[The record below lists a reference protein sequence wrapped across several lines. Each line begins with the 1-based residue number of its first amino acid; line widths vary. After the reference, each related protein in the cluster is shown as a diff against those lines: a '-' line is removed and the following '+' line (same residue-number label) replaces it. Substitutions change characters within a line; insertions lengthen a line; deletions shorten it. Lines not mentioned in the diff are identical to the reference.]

1 MVPSGIPELARNY
14 PMVLPLNP
22 ASNES
27 NVWKFDI
34 QTAILDGRTPS
45 NKPLPKWSRFTST
58 VSHAI
63 QRTRHIDTMRSKTS
77 TSFGD
82 NVSPSVAVVHAIAE
96 VQNVDPVALDTELY
110 DYVDPDALDGLFGE
124 RADRQLTVEFDV
136 EAYTVTVRSDR
147 TVTIRTNKPEIA
159 AESGQTRATEGH

>member
-1 MVPSGIPELARNY
+1 
-14 PMVLPLNP
+14 
-22 ASNES
+22 
-27 NVWKFDI
+27 
-34 QTAILDGRTPS
+34 
-45 NKPLPKWSRFTST
+45 
-58 VSHAI
+58 
-63 QRTRHIDTMRSKTS
+63 MRSKTS

-147 TVTIRTNKPEIA
+147 TVTIRTNKPEMA